1 MQTLPSQFYRRVL
14 GGEFVILSIILIK
27 LIILILFQDE
37 IRANVEKWKLLEKL
51 KPPKKEKT
59 PAEVKAEAER
69 KKIVDRDGYLAYQC
83 QCRSCLYRRGFLD
96 EGQLLM
102 DDYNNV

>member
-1 MQTLPSQFYRRVL
+1 M
-14 GGEFVILSIILIK
+14 
-27 LIILILFQDE
+27 FQDE
-37 IRANVEKWKLLEKL
+37 IRANEEKRRLLESL

-59 PAEVKAEAER
+59 AAEMRAEAER
-69 KKIVDRDGYLAYQC
+69 KKIADRNGYLAYQC

-96 EGQLLM
+96 EGGLLD

>member
-1 MQTLPSQFYRRVL
+1 M
-14 GGEFVILSIILIK
+14 
-27 LIILILFQDE
+27 FQDE
-37 IRANVEKWKLLEKL
+37 IQANVDKAKELDKM

-59 PAEVKAEAER
+59 PAEVRKEAER
-69 KKIVDRDGYLAYQC
+69 KKIVDRNGYLAYQC

-96 EGQLLM
+96 EGGLLD